1 MSKLTGYKAVAVI
14 KQGYAFKHYHF
25 AIYDDGFDYQPG
37 DKVILSNSNDIWT
50 IKPGDK
56 VILSN
61 SNDIWTINEIITPE
75 EATARYN
82 KNITAE
88 VVCKVD
94 TNSYDKRVQKRK
106 AIEKLKR
113 DMDKKIKEMDETA
126 RYNKNITAEVVCKVD
141 TNSYDKRVQKR
152 KAIEKLKRD
161 MDKKIKEMD
170 ESKKYEMYAA
180 ENPDLKNMLEAYKAL
195 VNEE

>member
-25 AIYDDGFDYQPG
+25 AIYDDGFDYQ
-37 DKVILSNSNDIWT
+37 L
-50 IKPGDK
+50 GDK

-94 TNSYDKRVQKRK
+94 TNSYEKRVQKRK
-106 AIEKLKR
+106 AIDKLKR
-113 DMDKKIKEMDETA
+113 DMDKKI
-126 RYNKNITAEVVCKVD
+126 
-141 TNSYDKRVQKR
+141 Q
-152 KAIEKLKRD
+152 
-161 MDKKIKEMD
+161 EMD

-180 ENPDLKNMLEAYKAL
+180 ENPELKDMLEVYKAL

>member
-25 AIYDDGFDYQPG
+25 AIYDDGFDYQ
-37 DKVILSNSNDIWT
+37 L
-50 IKPGDK
+50 GDK

-94 TNSYDKRVQKRK
+94 TNSYEKRVQKRK

-113 DMDKKIKEMDETA
+113 DMDKKIKEMDE
-126 RYNKNITAEVVCKVD
+126 N
-141 TNSYDKRVQKR
+141 
-152 KAIEKLKRD
+152 
-161 MDKKIKEMD
+161 
-170 ESKKYEMYAA
+170 KKYEMYAA

-195 VNEE
+195 VNED

>member
-37 DKVILSNSNDIWT
+37 E
-50 IKPGDK
+50 K

-94 TNSYDKRVQKRK
+94 TNSY
-106 AIEKLKR
+106 E
-113 DMDKKIKEMDETA
+113 
-126 RYNKNITAEVVCKVD
+126 
-141 TNSYDKRVQKR
+141 KRVQKR

-180 ENPDLKNMLEAYKAL
+180 ENPDLKNMLEAYKTL

>member
-14 KQGYAFKHYHF
+14 KQGYANKNYHF
-25 AIYDDGFDYQPG
+25 AIYDDGFEYQ
-37 DKVILSNSNDIWT
+37 S
-50 IKPGDK
+50 GDK

-94 TNSYDKRVQKRK
+94 TNSYEKRVQKRK

-113 DMDKKIKEMDETA
+113 DMDKKIKEMDE
-126 RYNKNITAEVVCKVD
+126 N
-141 TNSYDKRVQKR
+141 
-152 KAIEKLKRD
+152 
-161 MDKKIKEMD
+161 
-170 ESKKYEMYAA
+170 KKYEMYAA

-195 VNEE
+195 VNED

>member
-14 KQGYAFKHYHF
+14 KQGYANKKNYHF

-37 DKVILSNSNDIWT
+37 DKVILSNSD
-50 IKPGDK
+50 
-56 VILSN
+56 
-61 SNDIWTINEIITPE
+61 DIWTINEIITPE
-75 EATARYN
+75 EATARFN
-82 KNITAE
+82 KNIIAE

-106 AIEKLKR
+106 E
-113 DMDKKIKEMDETA
+113 
-126 RYNKNITAEVVCKVD
+126 
-141 TNSYDKRVQKR
+141 
-152 KAIEKLKRD
+152 IEKLKRD

-180 ENPDLKNMLEAYKAL
+180 ENSELKNMLEAYKAL
-195 VNEE
+195 VNEN

>member
-14 KQGYAFKHYHF
+14 KQGYAYKHYHF
-25 AIYDDGFDYQPG
+25 AIYDDGFDYQ
-37 DKVILSNSNDIWT
+37 
-50 IKPGDK
+50 PGDK

-94 TNSYDKRVQKRK
+94 TNSY
-106 AIEKLKR
+106 E
-113 DMDKKIKEMDETA
+113 
-126 RYNKNITAEVVCKVD
+126 
-141 TNSYDKRVQKR
+141 KRVQKR

>member
-50 IKPGDK
+50 I
-56 VILSN
+56 
-61 SNDIWTINEIITPE
+61 NEIITPE
-75 EATARYN
+75 EAT
-82 KNITAE
+82 E
-88 VVCKVD
+88 
-94 TNSYDKRVQKRK
+94 
-106 AIEKLKR
+106 
-113 DMDKKIKEMDETA
+113 

>member
-14 KQGYAFKHYHF
+14 RQGYAFKHYHF

-50 IKPGDK
+50 I
-56 VILSN
+56 S
-61 SNDIWTINEIITPE
+61 EIITPE

-94 TNSYDKRVQKRK
+94 TNSY
-106 AIEKLKR
+106 E
-113 DMDKKIKEMDETA
+113 
-126 RYNKNITAEVVCKVD
+126 
-141 TNSYDKRVQKR
+141 KRVQKR

-180 ENPDLKNMLEAYKAL
+180 ESPDLKNMLESYKAL
-195 VNEE
+195 VNEA

>member
-50 IKPGDK
+50 I
-56 VILSN
+56 
-61 SNDIWTINEIITPE
+61 NEIITPE

-94 TNSYDKRVQKRK
+94 TNSYEKRVQKRK

-113 DMDKKIKEMDETA
+113 DMDKKIKEMDE
-126 RYNKNITAEVVCKVD
+126 NKN
-141 TNSYDKRVQKR
+141 
-152 KAIEKLKRD
+152 
-161 MDKKIKEMD
+161 
-170 ESKKYEMYAA
+170 YEMYAA

-195 VNEE
+195 VNED

>member
-14 KQGYAFKHYHF
+14 KQGYAYKHYHF
-25 AIYDDGFDYQPG
+25 AIYDDGIDYQ
-37 DKVILSNSNDIWT
+37 
-50 IKPGDK
+50 PGDK

-75 EATARYN
+75 EA
-82 KNITAE
+82 
-88 VVCKVD
+88 
-94 TNSYDKRVQKRK
+94 
-106 AIEKLKR
+106 
-113 DMDKKIKEMDETA
+113 TA

>member
-50 IKPGDK
+50 ID
-56 VILSN
+56 
-61 SNDIWTINEIITPE
+61 EIITPE

-94 TNSYDKRVQKRK
+94 TNSYEKRVQKRK

-113 DMDKKIKEMDETA
+113 DMDKKIKEMDE
-126 RYNKNITAEVVCKVD
+126 N
-141 TNSYDKRVQKR
+141 
-152 KAIEKLKRD
+152 
-161 MDKKIKEMD
+161 
-170 ESKKYEMYAA
+170 KKYEMYAA

>member
-50 IKPGDK
+50 I
-56 VILSN
+56 
-61 SNDIWTINEIITPE
+61 NEIITPE

-94 TNSYDKRVQKRK
+94 TNSY
-106 AIEKLKR
+106 E
-113 DMDKKIKEMDETA
+113 
-126 RYNKNITAEVVCKVD
+126 
-141 TNSYDKRVQKR
+141 KRVQKR

>member
-37 DKVILSNSNDIWT
+37 DKVILSN
-50 IKPGDK
+50 G
-56 VILSN
+56 
-61 SNDIWTINEIITPE
+61 NDIWTINEIITPE

-94 TNSYDKRVQKRK
+94 TNSYEKRVQKRK

-113 DMDKKIKEMDETA
+113 DMDKKIKEMDE
-126 RYNKNITAEVVCKVD
+126 N
-141 TNSYDKRVQKR
+141 
-152 KAIEKLKRD
+152 
-161 MDKKIKEMD
+161 
-170 ESKKYEMYAA
+170 KKYEMYAA
-180 ENPDLKNMLEAYKAL
+180 ENPDLKNMLEAYKTL

>member
-50 IKPGDK
+50 I
-56 VILSN
+56 
-61 SNDIWTINEIITPE
+61 NEIITPE

-94 TNSYDKRVQKRK
+94 TNSY
-106 AIEKLKR
+106 E
-113 DMDKKIKEMDETA
+113 
-126 RYNKNITAEVVCKVD
+126 
-141 TNSYDKRVQKR
+141 KRVQKR

-180 ENPDLKNMLEAYKAL
+180 ESPDLKNMLEAYKAL

>member
-25 AIYDDGFDYQPG
+25 AIYDDGFDYQ
-37 DKVILSNSNDIWT
+37 L
-50 IKPGDK
+50 GDK

-113 DMDKKIKEMDETA
+113 DMDKKIKEMDE
-126 RYNKNITAEVVCKVD
+126 
-141 TNSYDKRVQKR
+141 
-152 KAIEKLKRD
+152 
-161 MDKKIKEMD
+161 
-170 ESKKYEMYAA
+170 SKKYEMYAA
-180 ENPDLKNMLEAYKAL
+180 ENPDLKNMLESYKVL

>member
-50 IKPGDK
+50 I
-56 VILSN
+56 
-61 SNDIWTINEIITPE
+61 NEIITPE

-82 KNITAE
+82 KSITAE

-94 TNSYDKRVQKRK
+94 TNSY
-106 AIEKLKR
+106 E
-113 DMDKKIKEMDETA
+113 
-126 RYNKNITAEVVCKVD
+126 
-141 TNSYDKRVQKR
+141 KRVQKR

-180 ENPDLKNMLEAYKAL
+180 ESPDLKNMLESYKAL
-195 VNEE
+195 VNEA

>member
-37 DKVILSNSNDIWT
+37 DKVILSNSNDIW
-50 IKPGDK
+50 I
-56 VILSN
+56 
-61 SNDIWTINEIITPE
+61 INEIITPE

-94 TNSYDKRVQKRK
+94 TNSY
-106 AIEKLKR
+106 E
-113 DMDKKIKEMDETA
+113 
-126 RYNKNITAEVVCKVD
+126 
-141 TNSYDKRVQKR
+141 KRVQKR

>member
-50 IKPGDK
+50 I
-56 VILSN
+56 
-61 SNDIWTINEIITPE
+61 NEIITPE
-75 EATARYN
+75 EA
-82 KNITAE
+82 
-88 VVCKVD
+88 
-94 TNSYDKRVQKRK
+94 
-106 AIEKLKR
+106 
-113 DMDKKIKEMDETA
+113 TA

>member
-50 IKPGDK
+50 ID
-56 VILSN
+56 
-61 SNDIWTINEIITPE
+61 EIITPE

-94 TNSYDKRVQKRK
+94 TNSYEKRVQKRK

-113 DMDKKIKEMDETA
+113 DMDKKIKEMDE
-126 RYNKNITAEVVCKVD
+126 N
-141 TNSYDKRVQKR
+141 
-152 KAIEKLKRD
+152 
-161 MDKKIKEMD
+161 
-170 ESKKYEMYAA
+170 KKYEMYAA
-180 ENPDLKNMLEAYKAL
+180 ENPDLKNILEAYKAL
-195 VNEE
+195 VNED

>member
-50 IKPGDK
+50 I
-56 VILSN
+56 
-61 SNDIWTINEIITPE
+61 NEIITPE

-94 TNSYDKRVQKRK
+94 TNSYEKRVQKRK

-113 DMDKKIKEMDETA
+113 DMDKKIKEMDE
-126 RYNKNITAEVVCKVD
+126 N
-141 TNSYDKRVQKR
+141 
-152 KAIEKLKRD
+152 
-161 MDKKIKEMD
+161 
-170 ESKKYEMYAA
+170 KKYEMYAA
-180 ENPDLKNMLEAYKAL
+180 ENPDLKNMLEAYKVL

>member
-25 AIYDDGFDYQPG
+25 AIYDDGFDYQ
-37 DKVILSNSNDIWT
+37 
-50 IKPGDK
+50 PGDK

-113 DMDKKIKEMDETA
+113 DMDKKIKEMDE
-126 RYNKNITAEVVCKVD
+126 N
-141 TNSYDKRVQKR
+141 
-152 KAIEKLKRD
+152 
-161 MDKKIKEMD
+161 
-170 ESKKYEMYAA
+170 KKYEMYAA

>member
-50 IKPGDK
+50 I
-56 VILSN
+56 
-61 SNDIWTINEIITPE
+61 NEIITPE

-94 TNSYDKRVQKRK
+94 TNSY
-106 AIEKLKR
+106 E
-113 DMDKKIKEMDETA
+113 
-126 RYNKNITAEVVCKVD
+126 
-141 TNSYDKRVQKR
+141 KRVQKR

-180 ENPDLKNMLEAYKAL
+180 ENPDLKNMLESYKAL

>member
-25 AIYDDGFDYQPG
+25 AIYDDGFDYQ
-37 DKVILSNSNDIWT
+37 
-50 IKPGDK
+50 PGDK

-113 DMDKKIKEMDETA
+113 DMDKKIKEMDE
-126 RYNKNITAEVVCKVD
+126 N
-141 TNSYDKRVQKR
+141 
-152 KAIEKLKRD
+152 
-161 MDKKIKEMD
+161 
-170 ESKKYEMYAA
+170 KKYEMYAA
-180 ENPDLKNMLEAYKAL
+180 ENPDLKNMLEAYKTL

>member
-37 DKVILSNSNDIWT
+37 E
-50 IKPGDK
+50 K

-94 TNSYDKRVQKRK
+94 TNSY
-106 AIEKLKR
+106 E
-113 DMDKKIKEMDETA
+113 
-126 RYNKNITAEVVCKVD
+126 
-141 TNSYDKRVQKR
+141 KRVQKR

-180 ENPDLKNMLEAYKAL
+180 ENPDLKNMLEAYKVL

>member
-37 DKVILSNSNDIWT
+37 DKVILSNSNDIW
-50 IKPGDK
+50 I
-56 VILSN
+56 
-61 SNDIWTINEIITPE
+61 INEIITPE

-94 TNSYDKRVQKRK
+94 TNSY
-106 AIEKLKR
+106 E
-113 DMDKKIKEMDETA
+113 
-126 RYNKNITAEVVCKVD
+126 
-141 TNSYDKRVQKR
+141 KRVQKR

-180 ENPDLKNMLEAYKAL
+180 ENPDLKNMLEEYKAL

>member
-14 KQGYAFKHYHF
+14 KHGYAFKHYHF

-37 DKVILSNSNDIWT
+37 E
-50 IKPGDK
+50 K

-94 TNSYDKRVQKRK
+94 TNSY
-106 AIEKLKR
+106 E
-113 DMDKKIKEMDETA
+113 
-126 RYNKNITAEVVCKVD
+126 
-141 TNSYDKRVQKR
+141 KRVQKR

-180 ENPDLKNMLEAYKAL
+180 ENPDLKNMLEAYKTL

>member
-37 DKVILSNSNDIWT
+37 E
-50 IKPGDK
+50 K

-75 EATARYN
+75 EATVRYN

-94 TNSYDKRVQKRK
+94 TNSY
-106 AIEKLKR
+106 E
-113 DMDKKIKEMDETA
+113 
-126 RYNKNITAEVVCKVD
+126 
-141 TNSYDKRVQKR
+141 KRVQKR

-180 ENPDLKNMLEAYKAL
+180 ENPDLKNMLEAYKTL

>member
-50 IKPGDK
+50 IG
-56 VILSN
+56 
-61 SNDIWTINEIITPE
+61 EIITPE
-75 EATARYN
+75 EA
-82 KNITAE
+82 
-88 VVCKVD
+88 
-94 TNSYDKRVQKRK
+94 
-106 AIEKLKR
+106 
-113 DMDKKIKEMDETA
+113 TA

-180 ENPDLKNMLEAYKAL
+180 ENPDLKNILEAYKAL

>member
-14 KQGYAFKHYHF
+14 KQGYNNYHF
-25 AIYDDGFDYQPG
+25 AIYEDGFDY
-37 DKVILSNSNDIWT
+37 
-50 IKPGDK
+50 KPGDK

-75 EATARYN
+75 EATARYS
-82 KNITAE
+82 KNIIAE

-106 AIEKLKR
+106 E
-113 DMDKKIKEMDETA
+113 
-126 RYNKNITAEVVCKVD
+126 
-141 TNSYDKRVQKR
+141 
-152 KAIEKLKRD
+152 IEKLKRD

-180 ENPDLKNMLEAYKAL
+180 ENSDLKNMLEEYKAL
-195 VNEE
+195 LNEE

>member
-50 IKPGDK
+50 ID
-56 VILSN
+56 
-61 SNDIWTINEIITPE
+61 EIITPE
-75 EATARYN
+75 EATVRYN

-94 TNSYDKRVQKRK
+94 TNSYEKRVQKRK

-113 DMDKKIKEMDETA
+113 DMDKKIKEMDE
-126 RYNKNITAEVVCKVD
+126 N
-141 TNSYDKRVQKR
+141 
-152 KAIEKLKRD
+152 
-161 MDKKIKEMD
+161 
-170 ESKKYEMYAA
+170 KKYEMYAA

>member
-50 IKPGDK
+50 I
-56 VILSN
+56 
-61 SNDIWTINEIITPE
+61 NEIITPE

-94 TNSYDKRVQKRK
+94 TNSYEKRVQKRK

-113 DMDKKIKEMDETA
+113 DMDKKIKEMDE
-126 RYNKNITAEVVCKVD
+126 N
-141 TNSYDKRVQKR
+141 
-152 KAIEKLKRD
+152 
-161 MDKKIKEMD
+161 
-170 ESKKYEMYAA
+170 KKYEMYAV
-180 ENPDLKNMLEAYKAL
+180 ENPDLKNMLESYKAL

>member
-50 IKPGDK
+50 I
-56 VILSN
+56 
-61 SNDIWTINEIITPE
+61 NEIITPE
-75 EATARYN
+75 EAT
-82 KNITAE
+82 E
-88 VVCKVD
+88 
-94 TNSYDKRVQKRK
+94 
-106 AIEKLKR
+106 
-113 DMDKKIKEMDETA
+113 

-170 ESKKYEMYAA
+170 ESKKYEMYAT
-180 ENPDLKNMLEAYKAL
+180 ENPDLKNMFEAYKAL

>member
-14 KQGYAFKHYHF
+14 KQGYNFKHYHF
-25 AIYDDGFDYQPG
+25 AIYDDGFDYQ
-37 DKVILSNSNDIWT
+37 
-50 IKPGDK
+50 PGDK

-82 KNITAE
+82 KNI
-88 VVCKVD
+88 
-94 TNSYDKRVQKRK
+94 
-106 AIEKLKR
+106 I
-113 DMDKKIKEMDETA
+113 
-126 RYNKNITAEVVCKVD
+126 AEVVCKVD

-195 VNEE
+195 INEN

>member
-50 IKPGDK
+50 I
-56 VILSN
+56 
-61 SNDIWTINEIITPE
+61 NEIITPE

-94 TNSYDKRVQKRK
+94 TNSYEKRVQKRK

-113 DMDKKIKEMDETA
+113 DIDKKIKEMDE
-126 RYNKNITAEVVCKVD
+126 N
-141 TNSYDKRVQKR
+141 
-152 KAIEKLKRD
+152 
-161 MDKKIKEMD
+161 
-170 ESKKYEMYAA
+170 KKYEMYAA
-180 ENPDLKNMLEAYKAL
+180 ENPDLKNMFEAYKAL
-195 VNEE
+195 VNED

>member
-50 IKPGDK
+50 I
-56 VILSN
+56 
-61 SNDIWTINEIITPE
+61 NEIITPE

-94 TNSYDKRVQKRK
+94 TNSYEKRVQKRK

-113 DMDKKIKEMDETA
+113 DMDKKIKEMDE
-126 RYNKNITAEVVCKVD
+126 N
-141 TNSYDKRVQKR
+141 
-152 KAIEKLKRD
+152 
-161 MDKKIKEMD
+161 
-170 ESKKYEMYAA
+170 KKYEMYAA

>member
-50 IKPGDK
+50 ID
-56 VILSN
+56 
-61 SNDIWTINEIITPE
+61 EIITPE

-94 TNSYDKRVQKRK
+94 TNSY
-106 AIEKLKR
+106 E
-113 DMDKKIKEMDETA
+113 
-126 RYNKNITAEVVCKVD
+126 
-141 TNSYDKRVQKR
+141 KRVQKR

-180 ENPDLKNMLEAYKAL
+180 ENPDLKNILEAYKAL